1 MEREE
6 KEKDTSGHSPA
17 QFPHNSLADRV
28 YRTKAYKAPYG

>member
-17 QFPHNSLADRV
+17 QFPHNSLGDRV
-28 YRTKAYKAPYG
+28 YRRKAYKAPYG